1 MSRLFLAFS
10 SLFLLVS
17 CTTTGLYGVDVNG
30 ENVVFLLD
38 VSPSMEGVQEVQLWK
53 IETKGIVDDAT
64 RYGTNKIDQ
73 ESPIPGIGLAIY
85 QALNNELSERLSK
98 LGGAKRALSETID
111 DLPPTTNFT
120 ILTFSFMVSYWQHE
134 LVPATGGNKLL
145 AKAFLSEINTTF
157 FDTNIA
163 GALKAALSV
172 DGIDEIYLITDGDPT
187 DASPSSILK
196 KVRNLNTTKQVRIN
210 TIGLGQGQNAD
221 FLNAL
226 ATENRGIY
234 VKKML

>member
-98 LGGAKRALSETID
+98 LGGAKRALSETIN
-111 DLPPTTNFT
+111 DLPPTTKFT
-120 ILTFSFMVSYWQHE
+120 ILTFSNNVSYWQHE
-134 LVPATGGNKLL
+134 LVPATGENKLL
-145 AKAFLSEINTTF
+145 AKAFLSEINTSSETR
-157 FDTNIA
+157 I
-163 GALKAALSV
+163 GEALKAALSIN
-172 DGIDEIYLITDGDPT
+172 GIDEIYLITDGDPT
-187 DASPSSILK
+187 DAAPSSILK
-196 KVRNLNTTKQVRIN
+196 KVHNVNAAKQVRIN
-210 TIGLGQGQNAD
+210 AVGLGKGQNTD

-226 ATENRGIY
+226 AAENRGVY